1 MLPDRFY
8 QINWLE
14 NCTEACRPICHKNDS
29 REEDCV
35 TRALNRVNW
44 QALQHRRRM
53 ARLGPLHK
61 AVHNRA
67 AITIP
72 PHVQHKSSSATRNF
86 HPLKFI
92 PVQTACDAATTLYCF
107 TMRWDDHYF
116 EFPRWSLTRASTVF
130 PHLKVSLP
138 LPLPSVLCI
147 RLLDLQKSHEG
158 HFVACV
164 VRYYHW
170 PSYVVTPGRGVI
182 ASSHLVFTQAH
193 LPRP

>member
-14 NCTEACRPICHKNDS
+14 NCTEACRPICHKDDS
-29 REEDCV
+29 REEGCV

-44 QALQHRRRM
+44 QSLQHRRRM

-92 PVQTACDAATTLYCF
+92 PVRLRELTV
-107 TMRWDDHYF
+107 
-116 EFPRWSLTRASTVF
+116 SLTRASTVF

-182 ASSHLVFTQAH
+182 DSSHLVFTQAH